1 MKTWIKRTLIGVA
14 AVTALLG
21 GMAACAGH
29 HHHRHGGWSDEQI
42 ATWRGKAIE
51 RVSDK
56 LKLDT
61 AQKAKLDTLANE
73 MLAQRQALRGAA
85 GAEPR
90 TQLRALI
97 AGPSFD
103 RAAAGQLLTEKT
115 AAVQTQGPKV
125 LDAIAAFYD
134 SLKPEQ
140 QAQLR
145 EMMDKRGHGRW

>member
-14 AVTALLG
+14 AVTVLLG
-21 GMAACAGH
+21 GMAACAG

-73 MLAQRQALRGAA
+73 VLAQRQALRGAA
-85 GAEPR
+85 GTEPR
-90 TQLRALI
+90 AQLKALI

-125 LDAIAAFYD
+125 LDAMAAFYD

-145 EMMDKRGHGRW
+145 EMMDKRGRGRW